1 MMVVKGELW
10 LEVDL
15 VSTADLLQAG
25 SQRKSS
31 SLEQYET
38 SCYLKVKAL
47 KDRGLL
53 GGLVLVCHSSL
64 EVLMTTALLV
74 APLLEVVRWKRVLP
88 LASLC
93 LGQED
98 GMGGRVGIRT
108 MAVAQHST

>member
-1 MMVVKGELW
+1 
-10 LEVDL
+10 
-15 VSTADLLQAG
+15 
-25 SQRKSS
+25 
-31 SLEQYET
+31 
-38 SCYLKVKAL
+38 
-47 KDRGLL
+47 
-53 GGLVLVCHSSL
+53 
-64 EVLMTTALLV
+64 MTTALLV